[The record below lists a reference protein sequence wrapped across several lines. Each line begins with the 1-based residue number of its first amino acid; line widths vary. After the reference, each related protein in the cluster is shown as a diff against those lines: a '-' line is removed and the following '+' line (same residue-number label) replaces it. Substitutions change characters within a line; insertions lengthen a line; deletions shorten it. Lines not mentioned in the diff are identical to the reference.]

1 MFFTVALDLAHHAV
15 SVGADRVELLGA
27 GGGERRDAFGDLFG
41 ALIQMIGQRA
51 DRMHRFEELA
61 AFAVRPA
68 GEVLQALGDLVDPFG
83 IARQRLAE
91 LVEIDQRVVEGL
103 LVLLDEFVDPV
114 QRIARALRDVE
125 RRTRRRREQRRILL
139 RPDQRRRRRIA
150 ALQRYRGDAG
160 EALEFQAD
168 LGVLAHRHRL
178 LDRNDG
184 DHLLRPLG
192 VELEIGDFADADAVE
207 QHRGAGAQAG
217 NRSVE
222 HHAVVGAL
230 AGAADVLEPVDESE
244 HAEHD
249 AQREQPD
256 HHVISSGFHHATP
269 ARTLNASRWPARDRL
284 PWK

>member
-1 MFFTVALDLAHHAV
+1 MRSELRD
-15 SVGADRVELLGA
+15 SVWLNLS
-27 GGGERRDAFGDLFG
+27 
-41 ALIQMIGQRA
+41 
-51 DRMHRFEELA
+51 
-61 AFAVRPA
+61 
-68 GEVLQALGDLVDPFG
+68 
-83 IARQRLAE
+83 RLASA
-91 LVEIDQRVVEGL
+91 LWKASWFCSIRSSIRRSVS
-103 LVLLDEFVDPV
+103 
-114 QRIARALRDVE
+114 RAPCV
-125 RRTRRRREQRRILL
+125 TSCAAPAAAEQRRILL
-139 RPDQRRRRRIA
+139 RADQRRRRRIA

-160 EALEFQAD
+160 ETLEFQAD

-256 HHVISSGFHHATP
+256 HHIISSGFHHATP
-269 ARTLNASRWPARDRL
+269 AKRSTLRDGPPATACRGNRPAARDG
-284 PWK
+284 